1 MDILRKFE
9 DESLFRIQ
17 QFQEALEELSDEEY
31 KLTMKKREA
40 DAKIMDLD
48 DTLKKLREDKIEIE
62 NKIKVKQQFLNK
74 ELFHAQ
80 RSEEDSDDSENTNN
94 GSLVEKKT
102 APSTTR
108 ENQLAALNNKENVP
122 TSKME
127 EVLLALNPSIHH
139 QI

>member
-127 EVLLALNPSIHH
+127 EVLTAKISDVFR
-139 QI
+139 